1 MTEPHTLL
9 ASMLDGYI
17 ARDAGAMGAVLA
29 EDVRVWVT
37 NAEGGV
43 DPLQGRELVIGALL
57 SLEAPVFHI
66 EVTQMVRVSD
76 VQALAM
82 VEIRAERNGKSLHN
96 FSSFLARTEADR
108 IAELWMVEA
117 LPAYS
122 AEFWS

>member
-1 MTEPHTLL
+1 MTEPQTLL
-9 ASMLDGYI
+9 ASLLEGYI
-17 ARDAGAMGAVLA
+17 ARDAGTMEAVLA
-29 EDVRVWVT
+29 DDVRVWAT

-82 VEIRAERNGKSLHN
+82 VEIRAERNDRILHN
-96 FSSFLARTEADR
+96 FSSFLARSNVDR

-117 LPAYS
+117 LPADS

>member
-1 MTEPHTLL
+1 M
-9 ASMLDGYI
+9 
-17 ARDAGAMGAVLA
+17 
-29 EDVRVWVT
+29 
-37 NAEGGV
+37 
-43 DPLQGRELVIGALL
+43 
-57 SLEAPVFHI
+57 FHI

-96 FSSFLARTEADR
+96 FSAFLARTEADR

-122 AEFWS
+122 AEFRS

>member
-1 MTEPHTLL
+1 MTEPDTQLAGLL
-9 ASMLDGYI
+9 EGYTS
-17 ARDAGAMGAVLA
+17 RDAAAMGALLTD
-29 EDVRVWVT
+29 DVRVWVT

-43 DPLQGRELVIGALL
+43 DPLQGRELVVGALL
-57 SLEAPVFHI
+57 SLEAPVFTI
-66 EVTQMVRVSD
+66 EMTQMVRVSD

-82 VEIRAERNGKSLHN
+82 VEIHAERNGLSLHN
-96 FSSFLARTEADR
+96 FASYLARTEADR

>member
-1 MTEPHTLL
+1 MTEPGTLL
-9 ASMLDGYI
+9 AGLLDAYI
-17 ARDAGAMGAVLA
+17 ARDAEAMSAVLA
-29 EDVRVWVT
+29 DDARVWVT

-96 FSSFLARTEADR
+96 FSSFLARADADR